1 MFIKENSSPLSP
13 SFDDMAKKLEKNIN
27 KPKILYD
34 KENQENPSAIVYNYA
49 GKKYI
54 FSNEEGHK
62 VSLSYGRALR
72 PMSKKEFKDICTI
85 MLNNSSQYGDEEA
98 LILSEIEKLDFG
110 IGHANST
117 FEVIKSS
124 MEISKISALAL
135 NIGTGRYLYNQKDN
149 TVYHI
154 DHSKLI
160 NGTMMKSPEKD
171 EIIKKITDSK
181 TMTKKISKALSN

>member
-1 MFIKENSSPLSP
+1 MFTKENSSPLSP
-13 SFDDMAKKLEKNIN
+13 SIDDMAKKLEKNIN
-27 KPKILYD
+27 RPKILYD
-34 KENQENPSAIVYNYA
+34 KDNHENPSAIVYNYA

-62 VSLSYGRALR
+62 VSLPYGHTSR
-72 PMSKKEFKDICTI
+72 PMTKKEFKDICTI
-85 MLNNSSQYGDEEA
+85 MLNNLAQYGNDEA

-124 MEISKISALAL
+124 MEMSKISALAL
-135 NIGTGRYLYNQKDN
+135 NIGTGRYLYNQNAN

-160 NGTMMKSPEKD
+160 NGIMMKSPEKD
-171 EIIKKITDSK
+171 EIIKKITGSK
-181 TMTKKISKALSN
+181 TMTKKITRALSN